1 MKCLLTRAVIG
12 DILILII
19 RLIKF
24 IGRIMS
30 PLENLSEFM
39 RYLAAHPLEGEN
51 LPALSTLS
59 DELGVSVASLREQ
72 LEVARALGLVD
83 VRPRTGIRR
92 LPFTFLPA
100 VRQSLGY
107 AMALDPHNFQLF
119 ADLRQ
124 NIEASYWFE
133 AVEKLT
139 EEDQARLKG
148 LMERAWRK
156 LDGRP
161 IQIPHDEHKQL
172 HLTIYGRLNNPF
184 VSGILEAYWES
195 YEAIGLNVFTDYN
208 YLRSVWQ
215 YHEKMVNAICCGD
228 FQAGYRALVEHTDL
242 LTDLLDQ
249 HPVNK

>member
-1 MKCLLTRAVIG
+1 M
-12 DILILII
+12 
-19 RLIKF
+19 
-24 IGRIMS
+24 
-30 PLENLSEFM
+30 ENLSEFM
-39 RYLAAHPLEGEN
+39 RYLAAHPLAEEN

-107 AMALDPHNFQLF
+107 AMALDPNNFQLF

-133 AVEKLT
+133 AVEKLG
-139 EEDQARLKG
+139 EEDHARLQM

-172 HLTIYGRLNNPF
+172 HLTIYCRLNNPF

-208 YLRSVWQ
+208 YLRGVWQ
-215 YHEKMVNAICCGD
+215 YHEKMVNAICSGD
-228 FQAGYRALVEHTDL
+228 FAAGHRALVEHTDL
-242 LTDLLDQ
+242 LTDLLD
-249 HPVNK
+249 HRPVK

>member
-1 MKCLLTRAVIG
+1 
-12 DILILII
+12 
-19 RLIKF
+19 
-24 IGRIMS
+24 MS
-30 PLENLSEFM
+30 PYENLSEFM
-39 RYLAAHPLEGEN
+39 RYLAAHPQAEES
-51 LPALSTLS
+51 LPPLTALAE
-59 DELGVSVASLREQ
+59 ELGVSVASLREQ

-107 AMALDPHNFQLF
+107 YMALDPANFEMF

-124 NIEASYWFE
+124 NIEAAYWHT

-139 EEDQARLKG
+139 PEDLAHLKD
-148 LMERAWRK
+148 LMIRAWRK

-172 HLTIYGRLNNPF
+172 HLTIYCRLNNPF
-184 VSGILEAYWES
+184 VTGILEAYWEA
-195 YEAIGLNVFTDYN
+195 YEAIGLNFFTDYN

-215 YHEKMVNAICCGD
+215 YHEIMVNSINSGD
-228 FQAGYRALVEHTDL
+228 FAAGYQALVEHTHL
-242 LTDLLDQ
+242 LANLLDQ
-249 HPVNK
+249 RTAR

>member
-1 MKCLLTRAVIG
+1 
-12 DILILII
+12 
-19 RLIKF
+19 
-24 IGRIMS
+24 MS
-30 PLENLSEFM
+30 PIENLSEFM
-39 RYLAAHPLEGEN
+39 RYLAAHPQTEET
-51 LPALSTLS
+51 LPTLNTLS
-59 DELGVSVASLREQ
+59 AELGVSVASLREQ

-83 VRPRTGIRR
+83 VRPRIGIRR

-107 AMALDPHNFQLF
+107 AMALDPNNFQLF

-124 NIEASYWFE
+124 NVEASYWHE
-133 AVEKLT
+133 AV
-139 EEDQARLKG
+139 ARLTDEDKVRLQQ

-172 HLTIYGRLNNPF
+172 HLTIYCRLNNPF

-195 YEAIGLNVFTDYN
+195 YEAIGLNVFTDYS

-215 YHEKMVNAICCGD
+215 YHEKMVNAICSGD
-228 FQAGYRALVEHTDL
+228 FDSGYRALVEHTDL
-242 LTDLLDQ
+242 LADLLDH
-249 HPVNK
+249 HPGK

>member
-1 MKCLLTRAVIG
+1 
-12 DILILII
+12 
-19 RLIKF
+19 
-24 IGRIMS
+24 MS

-39 RYLAAHPLEGEN
+39 RYLAAHPQAEEN
-51 LPALSTLS
+51 LPALSSLS
-59 DELGVSVASLREQ
+59 KELGISVASLREQ
-72 LEVARALGLVD
+72 LEVARALGLID

-107 AMALDPHNFQLF
+107 AMALDPNNFQLF

-124 NIEASYWFE
+124 NIEASYWHE

-139 EEDQARLKG
+139 EEDHAQLKM

-161 IQIPHDEHKQL
+161 VQIPHDEHKQL

-184 VSGILEAYWES
+184 VTGILEAYWES

-208 YLRSVWQ
+208 YLRGVWQ
-215 YHEKMVNAICCGD
+215 YHEKMVNAICSGD
-228 FQAGYRALVEHTDL
+228 FSSGYRALVEHTDL

-249 HPVNK
+249 HPVK

>member
-1 MKCLLTRAVIG
+1 MT
-12 DILILII
+12 
-19 RLIKF
+19 
-24 IGRIMS
+24 

-39 RYLAAHPLEGEN
+39 RYLAAHPQAEEN
-51 LPALSTLS
+51 LPALSILS

-72 LEVARALGLVD
+72 LEVARAQGLVD

-100 VRQSLGY
+100 IRQSLGY
-107 AMALDPHNFQLF
+107 AMALDPNNFQLF

-124 NIEASYWFE
+124 NIEAAYWHE
-133 AVEKLT
+133 AVQKLT
-139 EEDQARLKG
+139 ADDHSRLKN

-172 HLTIYGRLNNPF
+172 HLTIYCRLNNPF
-184 VSGILEAYWES
+184 VNGILEAYWEA

-215 YHEKMVNAICCGD
+215 YHEKMVNAICDGD
-228 FQAGYRALVEHTDL
+228 FDSGYRALVEHTDL
-242 LTDLLDQ
+242 LSDLLDQ
-249 HPVNK
+249 HPVK